1 MSQREQSLRGDRGAN
16 SNLHIKV
23 VDKLQG
29 LDRTFTTEGIAY
41 ELGQHGLL
49 DFEEG
54 THYASA
60 GNGCTTQ
67 TANGGGGGGGRRAPR
82 GLSDDEDDED
92 DDGDI
97 SD

>member
-1 MSQREQSLRGDRGAN
+1 MSVSSGLGA
-16 SNLHIKV
+16 LLLCKDGKV
-23 VDKLQG
+23 VDKLHN

-41 ELGQHGLL
+41 ELGQNGLI

-60 GNGCTTQ
+60 GNSCTTQ
-67 TANGGGGGGGRRAPR
+67 TAARGGGGGRRP
-82 GLSDDEDDED
+82 SNSEDSE